1 MRSLRALAPWLGGLA
16 FFAGALVVLTSGTH
30 RAEDTF
36 PRASV
41 FNESPRGLSLAYRY
55 LRDRAERPGG
65 HKGRVE
71 VLSRRIGF
79 EQLPADA
86 VVFRI
91 RPSRR
96 PAGRSRD
103 EGEAHGPPL
112 LSGAELE
119 WVHRGGRLVLGVA
132 GDYGPLHAAAAPRPA
147 AVRKVFPI
155 WPGVR
160 TLLPAEETR
169 TLSGMPA
176 DEAHAVFASDS
187 SPVLSLLP
195 FGKGEAFLFSL
206 PELFENGA
214 LPRADHLAL
223 LVALAGQGRPVFF
236 DEWAQGLGRAE
247 GLLDLML
254 EWGFGPAFVACALAF
269 VLWLW
274 RARTRLG
281 PEDPDPPEGRSEA
294 VDLVDSL
301 AQLYDRA
308 LTRREAVR
316 LQRESFDRAVGA
328 HTGLKGPALAR
339 RAEQLL
345 RREAPDLRAGAEIP
359 PSEFLRSMHAVNQGY
374 RRLYEHGHSRRSL

>member
-1 MRSLRALAPWLGGLA
+1 MRSLRALAPWLGVLA
-16 FFAGALVVLTSGTH
+16 FFAGALVVLLSGIH

-41 FNESPRGLSLAYRY
+41 FNESPHGLSLAYRY

-65 HKGRVE
+65 AKGRVE
-71 VLSRRIGF
+71 VLARRIGL

-91 RPSRR
+91 RPTRR
-96 PAGRSRD
+96 PMGRSRD
-103 EGEAHGPPL
+103 EEHTSPL
-112 LSGAELE
+112 LSPAELE
-119 WVHRGGRLVLGVA
+119 WVSRGGRLVLGVPSA
-132 GDYGPLHAAAAPRPA
+132 YGPLHATAAPNPR
-147 AVRKVFPI
+147 AVRKVSPI

-160 TLLPAEETR
+160 TLLPAEEIR
-169 TLSGMPA
+169 ALSGMPA
-176 DEAHAVFASDS
+176 DEAHAVFASGS
-187 SPVLSLLP
+187 SPVLSRLP
-195 FGKGEAFLFSL
+195 LGKGEAFLFSL
-206 PELFENGA
+206 PELFENGP
-214 LPRADHLAL
+214 LPRADHLGL
-223 LVALAGQGRPVFF
+223 LVALAGEGRPVFF

-254 EWGFGPAFVACALAF
+254 EWGFGPAFNACALALA
-269 VLWLW
+269 LWVW
-274 RARTRLG
+274 RGRMRLG
-281 PEDPDPPEGRSEA
+281 PADPDPPEGRSEA

-339 RAEQLL
+339 RAGELL
-345 RREAPDLRAGAEIP
+345 RREAPDLGAGAEIP
-359 PSEFLRSMHAVNQGY
+359 PSEFLRSMNAVNQGY